1 MVALRAKKDPALAG
15 EYERAR
21 EKYKKIVANLVVARK
36 LARIIFWMLTRK
48 ENFRGSSPKAAL
60 SA

>member
-1 MVALRAKKDPALAG
+1 MTLKARKEPALAG

-21 EKYKKIVANLVVARK
+21 KKYKKIVANLVVARK

-48 ENFRGSSPKAAL
+48 EDFRGSSPKAVLTA
-60 SA
+60 